1 LLSLPDGRGKRDVG
15 ASLARE
21 TRAPETGAR
30 RGSPRG
36 RAPRNS
42 SPGRT
47 AMTYKLVQLAEGAY
61 DVQRSGEVIASLV
74 VATATRGSD
83 RWCAEL
89 LDETSPYPSPF
100 TAA

>member
-1 LLSLPDGRGKRDVG
+1 
-15 ASLARE
+15 
-21 TRAPETGAR
+21 
-30 RGSPRG
+30 
-36 RAPRNS
+36 
-42 SPGRT
+42 
-47 AMTYKLVQLAEGAY
+47 MTYKLVQLAEGAY

-100 TAA
+100 TAASNTFPTFSDALAWFGDPEVVSSPAP